1 MGFAA
6 HGFQGNIIMRM
17 PQVFYTLAPAA
28 FFCAALSCAAFTL
41 PAYAQDGGYDGAS
54 PREYS
59 GTGMQGGY
67 IGQDAP
73 PVAPAGSVTTAQP
86 VPEENA
92 PPSLPAVFDSAGAQP
107 QEDAAPAAADPCA
120 DFADYADSYN
130 MCQDRIKKIERMR
143 AAKERRMGTTPAVL
157 PEKTAAPAPED
168 DAKKAVDK
176 VEELE
181 KKMKEQ
187 EEEAAAKKAA
197 PTTKKGI
204 GDFDRDPEKGTSLFK

>member
-1 MGFAA
+1 
-6 HGFQGNIIMRM
+6 MRL
-17 PQVFYTLAPAA
+17 PQVFCTLASAA
-28 FFCAALSCAAFTL
+28 FFCAVFTF
-41 PAYAQDGGYDGAS
+41 PAHAQDGGYDGAA

-59 GTGMQGGY
+59 GTAMQGGY

-92 PPSLPAVFDSAGAQP
+92 PPSLPAVFDSAGADA
-107 QEDAAPAAADPCA
+107 QEDAAPATADPCA

-130 MCQDRIKKIERMR
+130 LCQDRIKKIERMR
-143 AAKERRMGTTPAVL
+143 AAKDRRMGTTPAVL
-157 PEKTAAPAPED
+157 PKQASEPAPED
-168 DAKKAVDK
+168 NDQKALDK

-181 KKMKEQ
+181 KKMKEK

-204 GDFDRDPEKGTSLFK
+204 GDFNRDPEKGTSLFK

>member
-1 MGFAA
+1 
-6 HGFQGNIIMRM
+6 MRM
-17 PQVFYTLAPAA
+17 PQAFYTLASAA
-28 FFCAALSCAAFTL
+28 FFCFAFTF
-41 PAYAQDGGYDGAS
+41 PAHAQDGGYDGAA

-59 GTGMQGGY
+59 GTAMQGGY

-107 QEDAAPAAADPCA
+107 QEDAAPAIADPCA

-143 AAKERRMGTTPAVL
+143 AAKDRRMGTTPAVL
-157 PEKTAAPAPED
+157 PKQASESAPED
-168 DAKKAVDK
+168 DSQKALDK

-181 KKMKEQ
+181 KTMKEK

-204 GDFDRDPEKGTSLFK
+204 GDFNRDPEKGTSLFK